1 MSNSKDKKENLYKIL
16 LLGDWSVGKTCFLM
30 RYIDNT
36 FNEIHLSTIGM
47 DYKLKDVTLE
57 NGKTVKIQI
66 WDTAGQERYKSISK
80 SYVKGANGIFLIYD
94 ITNKASFEGIRNWVK
109 QIKEQVSPRVC
120 VALVANKIDDKEK
133 EEVSSEDGIKLSN
146 EIKFPFYQ
154 VSAKE
159 GIGVNECFDELI
171 KQIVKNYESAPMES
185 GQKLNNQKNQGQ
197 ASKCCQTCFNLIFVI
212 KLK

>member
-1 MSNSKDKKENLYKIL
+1 MNSSKDKKENLYKIL

-47 DYKLKDVTLE
+47 DYKLKDITLE
-57 NGKTVKIQI
+57 DGKTVKIQI

-109 QIKEQVSPRVC
+109 QIKDQVSPRVC

-133 EEVSSEDGIKLSN
+133 QEVSSEDGVKLSN
-146 EIKFPFYQ
+146 EIKYPFYE

-159 GIGVNECFDELI
+159 RIGVNECFDKLI
-171 KQIVKNYESAPMES
+171 KQIVKNYESVPIES
-185 GQKLNNQKNQGQ
+185 GQKLYNQKNQGG
-197 ASKCCQTCFNLIFVI
+197 SGKCC
-212 KLK
+212 